1 MTKRKPG
8 RPRSEEKRDAGMRV
22 MLTRDEMV
30 AFVALAEASKKPMS
44 SLAREIIVEHLADVE
59 MYTPPV
65 PRQPENP
72 FARRIRQLLEQWS
85 ADVDERL
92 KAVTNE

>member
-8 RPRSEEKRDAGMRV
+8 RPRSEDKRDAGMRV
-22 MLTRDEMV
+22 MLTRDEMS

-65 PRQPENP
+65 PQPENP

-92 KAVTNE
+92 KGVTNE